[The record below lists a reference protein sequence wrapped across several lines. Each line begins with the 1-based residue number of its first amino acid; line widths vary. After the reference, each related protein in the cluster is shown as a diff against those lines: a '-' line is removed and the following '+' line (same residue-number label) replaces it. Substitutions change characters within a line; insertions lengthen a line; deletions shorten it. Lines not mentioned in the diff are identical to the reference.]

1 MDSWQA
7 AQLAASS
14 ICIKM
19 KRWCWDNFTGC
30 KQRPL
35 YLFFH
40 KTIPVLK
47 EHNLHCC
54 QQRYGGISR
63 ELSFCS
69 LWTKDRHPITAICFF
84 RLNLKVLV
92 MLIFTWSR
100 LHVRGQIFA
109 GHLTRVQCQ
118 KCVEQLLIQAFL
130 LIWCCSWSFTWAP
143 CLRDNRDHNL
153 QRTSSS

>member
-92 MLIFTWSR
+92 MLIFY
-100 LHVRGQIFA
+100 
-109 GHLTRVQCQ
+109 VQPTPCQ
-118 KCVEQLLIQAFL
+118 RADLCRPSNQGAVSKMCRTAFNTSILINLMLLLVIYL
-130 LIWCCSWSFTWAP
+130 SP
-143 CLRDNRDHNL
+143 MPER
-153 QRTSSS
+153 